1 LYKFTCKKLLYYAQ
15 IGYVYEVRL
24 NEYRNFALITCGGF
38 IGGFLQGVIGV
49 GSGNLMVASLL
60 TVGLNPK
67 VTSATSGYQI
77 VFIGL
82 SSLIEALVNDELNWV
97 ETGWF
102 LFICF
107 LFGGGLTFLMYRFL
121 KNKPSA
127 PKVLLVIITCL
138 CVMSTV
144 GIIPS
149 VYLTQKFYGWP
160 YLLTPKKFC
169 S

>member
-1 LYKFTCKKLLYYAQ
+1 VPFSFCSGIFAGSFAALCIVFFSYLIFVYKFTCNKLIYYAK
-15 IGYVYEVRL
+15 IGYKYDVKL

-107 LFGGGLTFLMYRFL
+107 LFCKGE
-121 KNKPSA
+121 K
-127 PKVLLVIITCL
+127 
-138 CVMSTV
+138 
-144 GIIPS
+144 
-149 VYLTQKFYGWP
+149 
-160 YLLTPKKFC
+160 
-169 S
+169 